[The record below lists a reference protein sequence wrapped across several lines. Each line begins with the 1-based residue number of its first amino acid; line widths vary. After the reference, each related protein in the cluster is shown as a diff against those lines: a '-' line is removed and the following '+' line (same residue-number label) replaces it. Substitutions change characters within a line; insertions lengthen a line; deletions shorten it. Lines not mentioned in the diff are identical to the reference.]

1 MTWSRILL
9 ASICLGA
16 LPNTA
21 VAQWF
26 GEQNAGYQQPS
37 IRGQS
42 SLKKIEQIEEMG
54 PSRQRAVNLAR
65 STVIRLNGGLSSYR
79 PDKCMY
85 SSSAEGCLKSA
96 DRNGFLFI
104 INGGNPGWQEL
115 GYRPNRTSKILI
127 APDGRSVSRIYYN
140 GSFRSNLR

>member
-1 MTWSRILL
+1 MTWSKIVLAILVVG
-9 ASICLGA
+9 SF
-16 LPNTA
+16 PNTA

-26 GEQNAGYQQPS
+26 GEQNGSYQPPS
-37 IRGQS
+37 VREKS
-42 SLKKIEQIEEMG
+42 SLKKVEQIEEMG

-85 SSSAEGCLKSA
+85 SSSAEGCLRSVDK
-96 DRNGFLFI
+96 NGFLFI
-104 INGGNPGWQEL
+104 VNGGEPGWQEL

-140 GSFRSNLR
+140 GGYRSNLR